1 MEPRRVSVAAHYKLP
16 WLLTSFAR
24 ILDYGSKGLATRFLW
39 RIFCGPIKFK
49 VPPREAD
56 FYKETEQEKIRT
68 KSASREIMLYRI
80 PNDGNKVL
88 FVHGWNGR
96 SSQFYRIIDLLSD
109 RGYDITAVDLPGHGR
124 SSRSITNLPEITDL
138 ISEITE
144 SRGPYHGIV
153 CHSFGGVAALNSIRF
168 GASFEKLVL
177 ISPGIYEIKPM
188 FKTFVGL
195 FGLDEEYYADRL
207 FDLAESLY
215 GTSPGEFGPDRFS
228 KEIETET
235 LIVHCEDDKEAMK
248 EIALALHG
256 EMQNSELHLTEGL
269 GHRRILRD
277 EKVADMVLNFLQTS
291 VQ

>member
-1 MEPRRVSVAAHYKLP
+1 MEPRKVSVAAHYKLP

-24 ILDYGSKGLATRFLW
+24 ILDYVSKGLATRFLW

-49 VPPREAD
+49 VPLREAD
-56 FYKETEQEKIRT
+56 FYNMTEQEKIRT

-80 PNDGNKVL
+80 PNEGYKVL

-96 SSQFYRIIDLLSD
+96 SSQFYRIIELLHNN
-109 RGYDITAVDLPGHGR
+109 GYDITAIDLPGHGR
-124 SSRSITNLPEITDL
+124 STKSATNLPEITDL
-138 ISEITE
+138 ISEVTK

-153 CHSFGGVAALNSIRF
+153 CHSFGGVAALNSIRL
-168 GASFEKLVL
+168 GANFEKLVL

-207 FDLAESLY
+207 FALAESLY
-215 GTSPGEFGPDRFS
+215 GASPGDFGLDRFS
-228 KEIETET
+228 KQIETET

-248 EIALALHG
+248 EIALTLHSD
-256 EMQNSELHLTEGL
+256 MKNSVLHLTQGL

-277 EKVADMVLNFLQTS
+277 EKVAEIVMSFL
-291 VQ
+291 